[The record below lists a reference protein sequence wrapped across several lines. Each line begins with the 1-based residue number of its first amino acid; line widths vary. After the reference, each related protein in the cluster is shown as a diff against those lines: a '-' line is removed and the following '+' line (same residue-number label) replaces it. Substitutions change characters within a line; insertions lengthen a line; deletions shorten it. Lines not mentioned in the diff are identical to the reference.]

1 MAFVSEDG
9 TGLSNANSY
18 STVAYADAY
27 FADRGITTWAGTD
40 ALKENWLIRAT
51 DYIDLRFRTR
61 FKGRTLNT
69 TQALAFPRVVYSVE
83 CFPDDIKKACCEY
96 ALRAKDAALAPDPVV
111 SATGQAVAKT
121 EEKVGPIEEK
131 VTFSASATN
140 SSIALFKPYPAA
152 DFLLAPW
159 VLTGGRVIR

>member
-18 STVAYADAY
+18 SSVAYADAY
-27 FADRGITTWAGTD
+27 FADRGILTWDGTD

-51 DYIDLRFRTR
+51 DYIDLRFRSR
-61 FKGRTLNT
+61 FKGSPLTP
-69 TQALAFPRVVYSVE
+69 TQALAFPRKIYTVS
-83 CFPDDIKKACCEY
+83 CFPDDVKKACCEY
-96 ALRAKDAALAPDPVV
+96 ALRAKTGALAPDPVV
-111 SATGQAVAKT
+111 SETGQVVSKT

-131 VTFSASATN
+131 ITFSANASN
-140 SSIALFKPYPAA
+140 STIALFKPYPAA

-159 VLTGGRVIR
+159 LLTGGRVIR